1 MAIREQTVELPDV
14 RVVDGRPFGLYVHV
28 PFCVTRCGYC
38 DFNTYTPAE
47 LGGVNP
53 DAWLGALRTEL
64 ELAAARL
71 RPPPVNTVFVGG
83 GTPSLLGGAR
93 LALLLDMVREHFALA
108 PDAEITTEA
117 NPESTWPEFFDATRA
132 AGYTRVSLGMQSVA
146 PRVLGVLD
154 RIHTPNRSADAA
166 REALAAGFEHVSLD
180 LIYGTPGES
189 DEDLL
194 WSLDTAIETGV
205 DHVSAYALV
214 VEEGTA
220 LARRVRR
227 GELAAPDDDVLA
239 HRYELVDARLSQA
252 GLSWYEVSNWSRPG
266 GQCRHNLG
274 YWDGGQWWGAGPGA
288 HGYVGTTRW
297 WNVKHPNA
305 YAERLNA
312 AALPVAG
319 FEQLGSEALHTEDVL
334 LKIRLRQGL
343 PVDLLN
349 PAERERVQGVVAD
362 GLLVRDG
369 DRLVLTPRGR
379 LLADG
384 VVRTLLG

>member
-1 MAIREQTVELPDV
+1 MALREKSADLPELQAIA
-14 RVVDGRPFGLYVHV
+14 GRPFGIYLHV
-28 PFCVTRCGYC
+28 PFCITRCGYC

-53 DAWLGALRTEL
+53 DAWLLALRSEL

-71 RPPPVNTVFVGG
+71 NAPTVNTVFVGG

-93 LALLLDMVREHFALA
+93 MVTLLGMVREHFVVA

-117 NPESTWPEFFDATRA
+117 NPESAWPDFFAATRG
-132 AGYTRVSLGMQSVA
+132 AGFTRVSLGMQSVS

-154 RIHTPNRSADAA
+154 RIHTPNRSAAAA
-166 REALAAGFEHVSLD
+166 REALAEGFEHVSLD
-180 LIYGTPGES
+180 LIYGTPGET

-194 WSLDTAIETGV
+194 RSVDTAIDTGV

-239 HRYELVDARLSQA
+239 HRYEMVDARLSEA
-252 GLSWYEVSNWSRPG
+252 GMAWYEVSNWSRPG
-266 GQCRHNLG
+266 GACRHNLG

-288 HGYVGTTRW
+288 HGFVGSTRW
-297 WNVKHPNA
+297 WNVKHPNT
-305 YAERLNA
+305 YAEMLA
-312 AALPVAG
+312 EAALPVAG
-319 FEQLGSEALHTEDVL
+319 FEQLDADALHTEDVL
-334 LKIRLRQGL
+334 LKTRLRQGL
-343 PVDLLN
+343 PLN
-349 PAERERVQGVVAD
+349 ILSPDERERAEVAVAD
-362 GLLVRDG
+362 GLLESGG
-369 DRLVLTPRGR
+369 DTLVLTPRGR
-379 LLADG
+379 LLADA

>member
-38 DFNTYTPAE
+38 DFNTYTPTE

-117 NPESTWPEFFDATRA
+117 NPESTWPEFFDAIRA